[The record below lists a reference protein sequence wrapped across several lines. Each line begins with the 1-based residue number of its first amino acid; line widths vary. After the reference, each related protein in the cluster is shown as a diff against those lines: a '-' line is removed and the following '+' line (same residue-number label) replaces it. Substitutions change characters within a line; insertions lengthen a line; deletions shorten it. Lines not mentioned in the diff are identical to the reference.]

1 MAAKKAVRESLG
13 TRHFQ
18 YLIHQLSPFAVC
30 DWMSNMMH
38 ALSLQI
44 FDALLFEGDEEAK
57 EERELVEV
65 NEQV

>member
-1 MAAKKAVRESLG
+1 
-13 TRHFQ
+13 
-18 YLIHQLSPFAVC
+18 
-30 DWMSNMMH
+30 MMH